1 MKENKVIGEVQYS
14 DLPVSETYE
23 AVASF
28 LSKFDSEDRKSF
40 DLGVVGKFSI
50 GVPNF
55 DRENNIISMNF
66 ILENDEFRKEVHLDY
81 IFKEEDE
88 NKSSFYVSLDMNDLE
103 FLDSIDFNIDEVKEV
118 EQ

>member
-1 MKENKVIGEVQYS
+1 MENKIMGEVQYS

-23 AVASF
+23 AIASY
-28 LSKFDSEDRKSF
+28 LSKFEESNKRSF
-40 DLGVVGKFSI
+40 DLGVVGTFSI

-66 ILENDEFRKEVHLDY
+66 ILENDKFRKEVKMDY

-88 NKSSFYVSLDMNDLE
+88 NKSSFYVSLDMSDLE
-103 FLDSIDFNIDEVKEV
+103 FLESIDFNIDEVKV